1 MVNFSVF
8 NELSLPFMNAEGVDD
23 SFVEFFKCLS
33 SLGKRNLKTLRMDKE
48 FKEFEIIQGIYFPQ
62 YFGQIRYKEL
72 QQRVRSFVT
81 NGIVIIQSP
90 LLEDEEDENQIL
102 GEHYTYNGD
111 DLFIG
116 GLACCDMW
124 NTIAVSFGSYEKWD
138 KDFIHITRDNDD
150 IAVRHMST
158 PRHLSAHEIFFSQI
172 EDELK
177 LEISQKNF
185 WEKREIYFPEKII
198 FSKEVKKQI
207 EAMDTTIFRQAIGIL
222 RDIDSGKKQITEYSY
237 SGESQSVKN
246 DPDLKK
252 FRMFTIKGEKVYFDN
267 HLKNLSN
274 GYRMYFLEKEEKI
287 YIGYIGKHLPL

>member
-1 MVNFSVF
+1 MKT
-8 NELSLPFMNAEGVDD
+8 EGVDD

-62 YFGQIRYKEL
+62 YFGQIRHKEL

-90 LLEDEEDENQIL
+90 LLEDEANANQIL

-111 DLFIG
+111 DPFIG

-138 KDFIHITRDNDD
+138 KDFIHITRDNED

-158 PRHLSAHEIFFSQI
+158 PRHLSAHEIFFSQM

-185 WEKREIYFPEKII
+185 WEKREIYFSEKII

-207 EAMDTTIFRQAIGIL
+207 EAMDTAIFRQAIGIL